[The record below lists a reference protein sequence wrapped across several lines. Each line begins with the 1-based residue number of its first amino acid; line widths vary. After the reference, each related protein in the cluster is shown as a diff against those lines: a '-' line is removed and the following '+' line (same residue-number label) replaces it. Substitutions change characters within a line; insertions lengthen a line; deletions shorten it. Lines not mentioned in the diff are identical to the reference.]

1 MTDKELKKLKRAEL
15 LQLLLTQS
23 REIDRLRNELD
34 EANKKL
40 EDRSLGNK
48 KAGSLAEAALEAYN
62 IIGETQKAAD
72 LYLEN
77 VRRRAE
83 QLLSSLNPE
92 NARQVLEALEGDRP
106 AGEPEDAGSLEEI
119 SMEVFFDE
127 EDDEDDEITRGEDG
141 PSYNNRG
148 VSF

>member
-40 EDRSLGNK
+40 EDRRLGNQK
-48 KAGSLAEAALEAYN
+48 IGSIAEASLAAYN
-62 IIGETQKAAD
+62 IIEETQKAAD

-77 VRRRAE
+77 VKMRAE
-83 QLLSSLNPE
+83 ELLSSLTPE
-92 NARQVLEALEGDRP
+92 NAASTIDLMKDM
-106 AGEPEDAGSLEEI
+106 LEEADNKNI
-119 SMEVFFDE
+119 PV
-127 EDDEDDEITRGEDG
+127 
-141 PSYNNRG
+141 NRNTSFNKKG
-148 VSF
+148 VSG

>member
-40 EDRSLGNK
+40 EDRRLGNQK
-48 KAGSLAEAALEAYN
+48 IGSIAEASLAAYN
-62 IIGETQKAAD
+62 IIEETQKAAD

-77 VRRRAE
+77 VKMRAE
-83 QLLSSLNPE
+83 ELLSSLTPE
-92 NARQVLEALEGDRP
+92 NAASTIELMKDM
-106 AGEPEDAGSLEEI
+106 LEEADNKSI
-119 SMEVFFDE
+119 PV
-127 EDDEDDEITRGEDG
+127 
-141 PSYNNRG
+141 NRNTSVNKKG
-148 VSF
+148 VSG